1 MTHLTPNLVAVQV
14 PEEAQDAYIDY
25 GFLIYNLGEDPPYEY
40 SEPLVGHYRFL
51 GLCTSSGPEFDAEGY
66 VERHPN
72 GLWLNY
78 EQTDPLA
85 SDGFVDTSDSSFLSL
100 MQSAGCYFEN
110 PLGSEAP
117 KYDVSKDDGS
127 ASRYLD
133 WTAAQSQSSPKWAIL
148 EKLLPP
154 PPETIGETE
163 G

>member
-1 MTHLTPNLVAVQV
+1 MIELKPTNLVAVQV
-14 PEEAQDAYIDY
+14 PKEAQDAYIDY

-40 SEPLVGHYRFL
+40 TEPLVGNYRFL

-100 MQSAGCYFEN
+100 MQSAGCWFEN
-110 PLGSEAP
+110 PLGEKP
-117 KYDVSKDDGS
+117 TVYDDPHSQYGGSQMDDL
-127 ASRYLD
+127 AR
-133 WTAAQSQSSPKWAIL
+133 WEKAQSQSSPKWAIL
-148 EKLLPP
+148 EKL
-154 PPETIGETE
+154 
-163 G
+163 

>member
-1 MTHLTPNLVAVQV
+1 MTHLTPNLVAVKV

-51 GLCTSSGPEFDAEGY
+51 GICTSSGPEFDAEGY

-100 MQSAGCYFEN
+100 MQSAGCWFEN
-110 PLGSEAP
+110 PIPEPEAFVSEDGMSGG
-117 KYDVSKDDGS
+117 YDENWVKEYES
-127 ASRYLD
+127 
-133 WTAAQSQSSPKWAIL
+133 AQSQSSPKWAIL
-148 EKLLPP
+148 EKL
-154 PPETIGETE
+154 
-163 G
+163 

>member
-1 MTHLTPNLVAVQV
+1 MTHLTPNLVAVKV

-100 MQSAGCYFEN
+100 MQSAGCWFVN
-110 PLGSEAP
+110 PLGP
-117 KYDVSKDDGS
+117 KPTVYDDPHTQYGGSQMDDL
-127 ASRYLD
+127 AK
-133 WTAAQSQSSPKWAIL
+133 WEKAQSQTSPKWAIL
-148 EKLLPP
+148 EKL
-154 PPETIGETE
+154 
-163 G
+163 